1 MELSQSQM
9 PRTHRSIVVLCIAF
23 VALAAFHPG
32 GSILDHAVL
41 EMQWIL
47 LPDPVSIA
55 APEQKSVSDEQPL
68 PLLSSLASRAPPFA
82 LA

>member
-1 MELSQSQM
+1 M

-41 EMQWIL
+41 EVQWIL

-55 APEQKSVSDEQPL
+55 VPEPNVVPGEQPL
-68 PLLSSLASRAPPFA
+68 PLLSSLAYRGPPAFA

>member
-1 MELSQSQM
+1 M

-32 GSILDHAVL
+32 ASILDHAVL
-41 EMQWIL
+41 EVQWSL
-47 LPDPVSIA
+47 LPDPDSITVA
-55 APEQKSVSDEQPL
+55 QLYAVLDEQPL
-68 PLLSSLASRAPPFA
+68 ALLSVLASRAPPTFV

>member
-1 MELSQSQM
+1 M

-32 GSILDHAVL
+32 ASILDHAVL
-41 EMQWIL
+41 EVQWIL
-47 LPDPVSIA
+47 LPDPGSINVPQLRA
-55 APEQKSVSDEQPL
+55 VPDEQPL
-68 PLLSSLASRAPPFA
+68 SLLSILPSRGPPASA

>member
-1 MELSQSQM
+1 M

-41 EMQWIL
+41 EVQWIL
-47 LPDPVSIA
+47 LPDPVSIPVPQLRA
-55 APEQKSVSDEQPL
+55 VLDEQSL
-68 PLLSSLASRAPPFA
+68 PLLSVLASRAPPAFA
-82 LA
+82 VA